1 MDTPGKF
8 LGTPGLRSL
17 RFDDQVPFLDQPV
30 VELVG
35 RMQAVGSANRPDLF
49 IPGRFLHFLV
59 QEQLD
64 GAFHILAVFPAL
76 VFGIPI
82 SQCHT

>member
-8 LGTPGLRSL
+8 LGTPGLLSL
-17 RFDDQVPFLDQPV
+17 RFDDQVPLLDQPV

-35 RMQAVGSANRPDLF
+35 RVQAVGCTDRPDLF
-49 IPGRFLHFLV
+49 VSRGFLHFFV

-64 GAFHILAVFPAL
+64 RAFHVLAVFPAL